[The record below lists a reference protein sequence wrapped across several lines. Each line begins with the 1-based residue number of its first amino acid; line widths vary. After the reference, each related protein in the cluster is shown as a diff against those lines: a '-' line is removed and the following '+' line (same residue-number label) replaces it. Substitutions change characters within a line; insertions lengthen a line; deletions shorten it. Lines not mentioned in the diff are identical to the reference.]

1 MVTKNISMRFQ
12 HSPIKTVGGVRK
24 STKKCLK
31 ITSFWPGTEKRKIGQ
46 PRNLYPDI
54 TFTPI
59 HLLVKFRDDRTSG
72 TWSKSGNGQTD
83 GRTDG
88 HRVIVYLRY
97 VADKN
102 AGYFSFLK
110 TYTILIHHQNFPI

>member
-31 ITSFWPGTEKRKIGQ
+31 ITSFWPGAEKRKIAQ
-46 PRNLYPDI
+46 PRNLYPDA

-72 TWSKSGNGQTD
+72 TWSKSGNI
-83 GRTDG
+83 RTSTIFCEDVKKLSK
-88 HRVIVYLRY
+88 HKIQKISSNYRVSRLPGPS
-97 VADKN
+97 D
-102 AGYFSFLK
+102 L
-110 TYTILIHHQNFPI
+110 PC

>member
-1 MVTKNISMRFQ
+1 MPILRFDLERSIFDLEVKNSKFRRITFLRFQ

-31 ITSFWPGTEKRKIGQ
+31 MTSFWPGTEKRKIAQ
-46 PRNLYPDI
+46 PRNLYPDA

-72 TWSKSGNGQTD
+72 KWSKSPD
-83 GRTDG
+83 RRTDALTD
-88 HRVIVYLRY
+88 IE
-97 VADKN
+97 
-102 AGYFSFLK
+102 
-110 TYTILIHHQNFPI
+110 